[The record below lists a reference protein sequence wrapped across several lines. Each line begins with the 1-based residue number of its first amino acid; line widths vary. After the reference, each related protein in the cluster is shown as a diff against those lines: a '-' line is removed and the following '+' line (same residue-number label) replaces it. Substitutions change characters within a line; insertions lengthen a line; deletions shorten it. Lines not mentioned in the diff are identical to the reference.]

1 MEMMDFNYIKRDS
14 VMFVSMNAK
23 QILSPPTADSGHAGN
38 RKSMIL
44 LALVILSLIVAS
56 CQTKRTIIKA
66 PLKEHG
72 PEYLI
77 QKLDE
82 NEFRFDWFS
91 AKFNASYS
99 LDKKNT
105 DFNGQ
110 VRIRKD
116 SVIWVSISPA
126 MGIEMVRLIIT
137 NDSVK
142 FINRWEKTYFKG
154 DYLVVNDFLKT
165 NLNFDILQAF
175 ILGNDFQFYESTSFR
190 AAQDGG
196 LYRLSTTGRWKMK
209 KEFEISDTGP
219 LVLIQN
225 IWLDPDNFKILRVDV
240 KEYQK
245 ESRKFEAYYDDFT
258 GIGGQ
263 LVPSAINVNVTSESL
278 QEIHIRYSKISLNE
292 PFSFPFT
299 IPEKYQRLAHRAS
312 GE

>member
-1 MEMMDFNYIKRDS
+1 LKKAIMDFISKKPETRNPKPI
-14 VMFVSMNAK
+14 
-23 QILSPPTADSGHAGN
+23 IL
-38 RKSMIL
+38 MVLI
-44 LALVILSLIVAS
+44 ILSLLAGS

-66 PLKEHG
+66 PLKEQG

-91 AKFNASYS
+91 AKFSASYAVN
-99 LDKKNT
+99 KKQT
-105 DFNGQ
+105 DFSGQ

-126 MGIEMVRLIIT
+126 MGIEMVRLVIT
-137 NDSVK
+137 TDSVK
-142 FINRWEKTYFKG
+142 FINRWEKTYFAG
-154 DYLVVNDFLKT
+154 DYMVVNDFLKT

-175 ILGNDFQFYESTSFR
+175 IIGNDFQFYENTSFR

-209 KEFEISDTGP
+209 KEFETNDTGP

-225 IWLDPDNFKILRVDV
+225 IWLDPDSFKILRVDV

-245 ESRKFEAYYDDFT
+245 DTRKFEAHYSEF
-258 GIGGQ
+258 IEMEEQ
-263 LVPSAINVNVTSESL
+263 LVPSVINVNVTSENL
-278 QEIHIRYSKISLNE
+278 QEIKIKYSKVNFNE
-292 PFSFPFT
+292 PFSFPFS
-299 IPEKYQRLAHRAS
+299 IPGKYEKVVYRAT
-312 GE
+312 GY